1 MFWKKKKTEI
11 DKFYI
16 CSYHPKFS
24 KKKSEKLSYFRK
36 PNPGMIIRA
45 LKEFNLDKKKSFMIG
60 DEERD
65 ALAAKRAGILFFK
78 KKYNLLRTVN
88 QGHRI
93 LKKALK
99 KNKSCYE

>member
-1 MFWKKKKTEI
+1 
-11 DKFYI
+11 
-16 CSYHPKFS
+16 
-24 KKKSEKLSYFRK
+24 
-36 PNPGMIIRA
+36 MIIRA